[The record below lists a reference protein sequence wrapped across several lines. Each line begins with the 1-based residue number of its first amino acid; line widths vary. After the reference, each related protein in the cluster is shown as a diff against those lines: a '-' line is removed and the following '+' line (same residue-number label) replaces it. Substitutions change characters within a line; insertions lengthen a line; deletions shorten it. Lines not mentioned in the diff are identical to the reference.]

1 MSKSGNTPAGPP
13 PDSQAGEPAGPP
25 PDGQAGELVPDELP
39 ERVAELAGQLSE
51 AETESRRRRLALGL
65 PRRARGLPRQ
75 AMGLPRQAMGLP
87 RQAMGLPRQAMG
99 LPGLAGRGGRSA
111 WAGLQFGGRWL
122 AAQVL
127 AMAPRLPVRSVQ
139 TLRSQFPGRTP
150 DEIADALIE
159 GAARG
164 AAGVGAAVGASMVLP
179 VVPAVPV
186 EIGVETMA
194 VVGIELKLVAEL
206 HEVYGMRAPGSRA
219 DRMMAYVDAWA
230 HRRGIGLAPGGLVLA
245 VGSPLR
251 RRLERRLIARAGRSA
266 TSLGPLLTGA
276 AAGALLN
283 RRETRKLGREI
294 RDDLRRRW
302 SPDVAH
308 WPAQAPGWPP
318 SLSPPGPPPPGP
330 PPLGP
335 PPLGPPPPG
344 SAPPGPPSPPT
355 GGPARR

>member
-1 MSKSGNTPAGPP
+1 MSKSGDSPAGPP
-13 PDSQAGEPAGPP
+13 PDSQAGE
-25 PDGQAGELVPDELP
+25 LVPYELP
-39 ERVAELAGQLSE
+39 ERVAELAGQISE

-65 PRRARGLPRQ
+65 PRLARGLPRQ
-75 AMGLPRQAMGLP
+75 ALGLPRQALGLP
-87 RQAMGLPRQAMG
+87 R
-99 LPGLAGRGGRSA
+99 LAGRGGRSA
-111 WAGLQFGGRWL
+111 WTGLQSGGRWL

-127 AMAPRLPVRSVQ
+127 AMAPRLPVRSGP

-150 DEIADALIE
+150 DEVADALIE
-159 GAARG
+159 GAARA

-186 EIGVETMA
+186 EIGVETLA

-283 RRETRKLGREI
+283 RRETRKLGGEI

-308 WPAQAPGWPP
+308 WPAQLPGG
-318 SLSPPGPPPPGP
+318 SPPPRLARPPRLRPHRPSRRRPAGQ
-330 PPLGP
+330 LVAERSG
-335 PPLGPPPPG
+335 L
-344 SAPPGPPSPPT
+344 SAS
-355 GGPARR
+355 

>member
-1 MSKSGNTPAGPP
+1 MSNSGN
-13 PDSQAGEPAGPP
+13 SPAGPP
-25 PDGQAGELVPDELP
+25 PDGRAGELVPAELP
-39 ERVAELAGQLSE
+39 ERVAELAGEISE
-51 AETESRRRRLALGL
+51 AQTESRRRRLALRL
-65 PRRARGLPRQ
+65 PR
-75 AMGLPRQAMGLP
+75 
-87 RQAMGLPRQAMG
+87 
-99 LPGLAGRGGRSA
+99 LAGRGGRSA
-111 WAGLQFGGRWL
+111 WTGLQYGGRWL
-122 AAQVL
+122 ATQVL

-139 TLRSQFPGRTP
+139 TLRTQFPGRTP
-150 DEIADALIE
+150 EEIADALIE
-159 GAARG
+159 GAARA

-186 EIGVETMA
+186 EIGVETLA

-219 DRMMAYVDAWA
+219 ERMMAYVDAWA

-251 RRLERRLIARAGRSA
+251 RRLERRLLARAGRSA

-308 WPAQAPGWPP
+308 WPAQMPGWPP
-318 SLSPPGPPPPGP
+318 PPPGQ
-330 PPLGP
+330 L
-335 PPLGPPPPG
+335 
-344 SAPPGPPSPPT
+344 
-355 GGPARR
+355 PAGRAR

>member
-1 MSKSGNTPAGPP
+1 MSKRGKPPSGPP
-13 PDSQAGEPAGPP
+13 PGRP
-25 PDGQAGELVPDELP
+25 AGELVPYELP
-39 ERVAELAGQLSE
+39 EQVAELAGEISE
-51 AETESRRRRLALGL
+51 ARTESRQRRLALGL
-65 PRRARGLPRQ
+65 PR
-75 AMGLPRQAMGLP
+75 
-87 RQAMGLPRQAMG
+87 
-99 LPGLAGRGGRSA
+99 LAGRGGRSA
-111 WAGLQFGGRWL
+111 WTGLSFGGRWL
-122 AAQVL
+122 TTQVL

-150 DEIADALIE
+150 DEIAEALIE
-159 GAARG
+159 GAARA
-164 AAGVGAAVGASMVLP
+164 AAGVGAAVGATMVLP
-179 VVPAVPV
+179 VVPAAPV
-186 EIGVETMA
+186 EIGVETLA

-206 HEVYGMRAPGSRA
+206 HEVYGLRAPGSGP
-219 DRMMAYVDAWA
+219 DRMMAYIDAWA
-230 HRRGIGLAPGGLVLA
+230 HRRGIGLAPGGLILA

-308 WPAQAPGWPP
+308 WPAHMPGWPP
-318 SLSPPGPPPPGP
+318 PPPGQVPGWPAGPPPLPGPPPPP
-330 PPLGP
+330 P
-335 PPLGPPPPG
+335 
-344 SAPPGPPSPPT
+344 PPT

>member
-1 MSKSGNTPAGPP
+1 MSKSGNSPAGPP
-13 PDSQAGEPAGPP
+13 PDSQAGEF
-25 PDGQAGELVPDELP
+25 VPDELP
-39 ERVAELAGQLSE
+39 ERVAELAGQISE

-65 PRRARGLPRQ
+65 PRLALGLPR
-75 AMGLPRQAMGLP
+75 
-87 RQAMGLPRQAMG
+87 
-99 LPGLAGRGGRSA
+99 LAGRGGRSA
-111 WAGLQFGGRWL
+111 WTGLQSGGRWL
-122 AAQVL
+122 ASQVL

-139 TLRSQFPGRTP
+139 TLRGQFPGRTP
-150 DEIADALIE
+150 EEIADALIE
-159 GAARG
+159 GAARA

-186 EIGVETMA
+186 EIGVETLA

-206 HEVYGMRAPGSRA
+206 HEVYGMRAPGSRS

-308 WPAQAPGWPP
+308 WPAQMPGWPP
-318 SLSPPGPPPPGP
+318 PPPGQLPGWPLPLSPPGPPPPA
-330 PPLGP
+330 
-335 PPLGPPPPG
+335 PPPP
-344 SAPPGPPSPPT
+344 APPPPAPPPPPT

>member
-1 MSKSGNTPAGPP
+1 MSKSGNSPAGPP
-13 PDSQAGEPAGPP
+13 PGRR
-25 PDGQAGELVPDELP
+25 AGELVPYELP
-39 ERVAELAGQLSE
+39 ERVAELAGEISE

-65 PRRARGLPRQ
+65 PR
-75 AMGLPRQAMGLP
+75 
-87 RQAMGLPRQAMG
+87 
-99 LPGLAGRGGRSA
+99 LAGRGGRSA
-111 WAGLQFGGRWL
+111 WTGLQSGGRWL
-122 AAQVL
+122 ATQVL
-127 AMAPRLPVRSVQ
+127 AMAPRLPVRSAQ
-139 TLRSQFPGRTP
+139 ALRSQFPGRTP
-150 DEIADALIE
+150 EEIADLLIE
-159 GAARG
+159 GAARA

-186 EIGVETMA
+186 EIGVETLA

-206 HEVYGMRAPGSRA
+206 HEVYGMRAPGSGA

-308 WPAQAPGWPP
+308 WPAQMPGWAPSPPGQLPGWPQP
-318 SLSPPGPPPPGP
+318 LAPPGPPPPGP
-330 PPLGP
+330 PPP
-335 PPLGPPPPG
+335 
-344 SAPPGPPSPPT
+344 A
-355 GGPARR
+355 GGPASC